1 MRLKIKDKKEYD
13 DDGLLPLVNIIFLLL
28 IFFMIAG
35 VIEKKI
41 VRDNLE
47 LPSAELSR
55 FENKEVTK
63 IYIDKDNNY
72 FLNDKITSN
81 ENIISYIKEKKIK
94 EVILIADKF
103 LLINDISKLLNN
115 LHKNN
120 VKNIKLLSNRNATDQ
135 LNKYILISIMIHEY
149 SYYRLKILIYNK
161 T

>member
-1 MRLKIKDKKEYD
+1 MRLKIKDKREYD

-81 ENIISYIKEKKIK
+81 ENIINYIKEKKIK

-120 VKNIKLLSNRNATDQ
+120 VKNIKLLSNRNA
-135 LNKYILISIMIHEY
+135 N
-149 SYYRLKILIYNK
+149 
-161 T
+161 

>member
-1 MRLKIKDKKEYD
+1 MRIKIKDKREYD

-81 ENIISYIKEKKIK
+81 ENIISHIKEKKIK
-94 EVILIADKF
+94 EVILIADKS

-120 VKNIKLLSNRNATDQ
+120 IKNIKLLSNRNA
-135 LNKYILISIMIHEY
+135 N
-149 SYYRLKILIYNK
+149 
-161 T
+161 

>member
-41 VRDNLE
+41 VRENLE

-55 FENKEVTK
+55 FQNNEVTK

-120 VKNIKLLSNRNATDQ
+120 VKNIKLLSNRNA
-135 LNKYILISIMIHEY
+135 N
-149 SYYRLKILIYNK
+149 
-161 T
+161 